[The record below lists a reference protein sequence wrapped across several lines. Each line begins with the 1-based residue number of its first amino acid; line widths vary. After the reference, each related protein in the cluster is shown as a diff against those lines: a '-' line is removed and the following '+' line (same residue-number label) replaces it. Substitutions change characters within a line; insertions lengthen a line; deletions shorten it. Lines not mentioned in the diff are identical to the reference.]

1 MICEWYHLHFQAVY
15 LFTDLLS
22 KSLCLMMVSFR
33 ETFLGYTQN
42 EPDMIGHRTM
52 EGKLLRNFQDR
63 VTMETRP
70 CEVLLRSHPLQSPWR
85 LLQRT
90 EYSNLAWLFTMAT
103 LAGLFGDN
111 PGAISMET
119 CWGCLHLLHQLTFG
133 WHAMCKLS
141 KATCNE
147 KVFEMKLSQEGQRL
161 G

>member
-15 LFTDLLS
+15 LFTDLPS
-22 KSLCLMMVSFR
+22 KSLCLTMVSFG
-33 ETFLGYTQN
+33 ETFLGYAQN

-70 CEVLLRSHPLQSPWR
+70 CEVLLRSYPLQSPWR

-90 EYSNLAWLFTMAT
+90 EYSSLAWLFAMAT

-119 CWGCLHLLHQLTFG
+119 FWGCLHTLHQLTFG
-133 WHAMCKLS
+133 WHAICKLS
-141 KATCNE
+141 KQLG
-147 KVFEMKLSQEGQRL
+147 MKRSLK
-161 G
+161 